1 MKSNVLSYQDLIEFV
16 ENNDFAYVWGAGIM
30 FANDQD
36 EKDFI
41 ADRIAADGVMIEIVE
56 DIEEEGCG
64 CSELRD
70 EIKNGCVAYKVWA
83 YNEEP
88 MYIAYYE

>member
-1 MKSNVLSYQDLIEFV
+1 
-16 ENNDFAYVWGAGIM
+16 M

-64 CSELRD
+64 CPELRD